1 MKKIFAL
8 FLASALSGSLAAQT
22 EVRNYTPGIT
32 DNGITYFLPKTA
44 LRFTVTAVRR
54 HYTPGEYCLYAER
67 FLRLKDAV
75 QTERDEWE
83 IKTVEMTPYGVADK
97 SKAYTIRLVPKTS
110 APLAALA
117 DDGRLLAVN
126 KDAPE
131 EEPLPMAAVIPG
143 TDNNL
148 NGAKYKTEEILS
160 AGNLTKMA
168 ELTAAEIYD
177 IRENRSLLTKGQ
189 ADFMPKDG

>member
-75 QTERDEWE
+75 QAERDEWE

-110 APLAALA
+110 APLAA
-117 DDGRLLAVN
+117 
-126 KDAPE
+126 
-131 EEPLPMAAVIPG
+131 
-143 TDNNL
+143 
-148 NGAKYKTEEILS
+148 
-160 AGNLTKMA
+160 
-168 ELTAAEIYD
+168 
-177 IRENRSLLTKGQ
+177 
-189 ADFMPKDG
+189 